1 LMAKSDRTVA
11 APRKTRGSDVQAKPS
26 VPAPTTEKTGGRK
39 RIYSQ
44 PTPEAAQSMRREGL
58 AKDLVAIFGDNL
70 RAARLKSDLTQA
82 EIADRLGI
90 TQQYLSLI
98 ETGRKNVTLRTMI
111 ALADVLGADLSAM
124 LRRPRSG
131 RSAG

>member
-1 LMAKSDRTVA
+1 MAKRPQSVSIGGRT
-11 APRKTRGSDVQAKPS
+11 KGSDVQPEPS
-26 VPAPTTEKTGGRK
+26 VTSGKPAGRK

-44 PTPEAAQSMRREGL
+44 PGPEPAQALRRGCL
-58 AKDLVAIFGDNL
+58 AKDLVAVFGDNL

-124 LRRPRSG
+124 LQRPRSG
-131 RSAG
+131 GS

>member
-1 LMAKSDRTVA
+1 
-11 APRKTRGSDVQAKPS
+11 
-26 VPAPTTEKTGGRK
+26 
-39 RIYSQ
+39 
-44 PTPEAAQSMRREGL
+44 
-58 AKDLVAIFGDNL
+58 
-70 RAARLKSDLTQA
+70 LKSDLTQA